1 MLKKL
6 FVTISL
12 FLLLTSYVSYVAPA
26 PVHAQAWG
34 NCVVD
39 NVASLSCIPVVFNNI
54 ITGALMFVGSV
65 AIIMLIYAG
74 IQYIRSGGDPKQTQ
88 SAQKIITYAII
99 GLVLVLCSFGIIYFI
114 GYLTNSTNC
123 ITNINGINTG
133 GCQ

>member
-6 FVTISL
+6 FVIISL
-12 FLLLTSYVSYVAPA
+12 FVLVTSYVAPV
-26 PVHAQAWG
+26 PVYAQAWG

-39 NVASLSCIPVVFNNI
+39 NVASLRCIPVVFNNI
-54 ITGALMFVGSV
+54 INGALMFVGSIAV
-65 AIIMLIYAG
+65 IMLIYAG

-123 ITNINGINTG
+123 ITNINGISTG